1 MSTGGTCDFD
11 CRVLRH
17 AERTPI
23 FRSIRCRRRNI
34 SANYR
39 QANCVHNNNQEFL
52 DFRYH
57 SLLKHMASPTQSKS
71 SRTLY
76 LLLAAYIVAS
86 MTFYGAGVAKFLDGY
101 FNPRHHA
108 RAPFQFDTSSLA
120 VTSVRPEAKAVGLAP
135 GDILTSLNGAAYG
148 GQAQW
153 LRIVRSALPGNDLAV
168 GVRKPNGRS
177 VSVVIPLNDKNA
189 SPTRTREWVT
199 YLLVICLPPLL
210 CLLIGYWVAFARPHD
225 PNAWLILLVLSLPEV
240 LFFQPDWWPMPW
252 LAFLGVWYMTL
263 QILGPLSLLLI
274 GIYFPERW
282 RLDLELPWAKWFLL
296 VPPVAALGVILWQQ
310 AATAFHPAWN
320 PLSLRLDSW
329 INWIVNP
336 INLACVLLYWVAIFD
351 KLRSASSPDAR
362 RRLQVMCAGSVVG
375 LGSVLFVFVLLPH
388 FHVNPSSHGWLSI
401 TGAVLFLFFPF
412 ALAYVVVVQRAMDVR
427 ILLRMGTKYALAR
440 ATLTTVRVSLLA
452 ALIASLVVALRSP
465 SITPRAAIEI
475 AVVAGLLLLLRS
487 QYTKNLSSWLDRKF
501 FREAYNSEQLLA
513 ELSHRVRKFNDS
525 GPMLEMVLKSLA
537 DTLHID
543 KIAVLLRG
551 GKTFQLQQAI
561 GIPMNGFSENG
572 SVQLSMNSTTV
583 RNLMR
588 INTPVQLY
596 RENPDGWLLLAS
608 SSERDLLDSMSTE
621 LLLPL
626 SGRDQ
631 LMGLITLGPKRSEEP
646 YTPTDLR
653 LLESVAT
660 QTGLA
665 LEIGNL
671 ARSLANE
678 ATQRERIHRE
688 IEVAREVQERLFP
701 QEFPAI
707 DGVSLAGH
715 CRPQQGVGG
724 DYYDSFM
731 LDDGRMGLA
740 IGDVSGKGIS
750 AALLMASLRASLRG
764 MTLDAP
770 DDLAAMMEKVN
781 RLVYEASATN
791 RYATFFFATYSMQT
805 RELIYV
811 NAGHNAPFLIRPHGD
826 NFHVERLEAG
836 GPVIGL
842 LPFAKYEEQRCVLQ
856 PGDLLLAYT
865 DGISEAMAEQEEEW
879 GEDRMLAAAETLPD
893 GCAQQVLQHLFAEAD
908 LFTGNAPQ
916 FDDMTLL
923 LLKLERNPE
932 VESANVEART

>member
-1 MSTGGTCDFD
+1 MANPTET
-11 CRVLRH
+11 
-17 AERTPI
+17 
-23 FRSIRCRRRNI
+23 RR
-34 SANYR
+34 
-39 QANCVHNNNQEFL
+39 
-52 DFRYH
+52 
-57 SLLKHMASPTQSKS
+57 

-76 LLLAAYIVAS
+76 WVLAAYILAS
-86 MTFYGAGVAKFLDGY
+86 MTYYVANVAGFIDNY
-101 FNPRHHA
+101 FDLHHRPRT
-108 RAPFQFDTSSLA
+108 PLTFNINTQKI
-120 VTSVRPEAKAVGLAP
+120 TSVRPEAHKSGVDTGDVLLSADGKPYTGMASWLTLIQSDLHP
-135 GDILTSLNGAAYG
+135 GETLHL
-148 GQAQW
+148 
-153 LRIVRSALPGNDLAV
+153 V
-168 GVRKPNGRS
+168 VRKPNGTEQRADVVLAGRS
-177 VSVVIPLNDKNA
+177 GEAKF
-189 SPTRTREWVT
+189 REWGAALFVFGIPPLIC
-199 YLLVICLPPLL
+199 LLV
-210 CLLIGYWVAFARPHD
+210 GYWVVAARPRD
-225 PNAWLILLVLSLPEV
+225 PFAWMILIILTFTET
-240 LFFQPDWWPMPW
+240 FFSIGSQWWPGYWDFYIQTWMQAVQSIVP
-252 LAFLGVWYMTL
+252 LA
-263 QILGPLSLLLI
+263 LLLF
-274 GIYFPERW
+274 GFYFPERW
-282 RLDLELPWAKWFLL
+282 RLDRRLPWLKWLL
-296 VPPVAALGVILWQQ
+296 LAPGIVCTGIQLWIIAAQELNAARNFRLRSLDHWNDLIVNCI
-310 AATAFHPAWN
+310 ATA
-320 PLSLRLDSW
+320 
-329 INWIVNP
+329 
-336 INLACVLLYWVAIFD
+336 CVFLYWIAIFD
-351 KLRSASSPDAR
+351 KARSASTADAR
-362 RRLQVMCAGSVVG
+362 RRLRILGIGSVIG
-375 LGSVLFVFVLLPH
+375 L
-388 FHVNPSSHGWLSI
+388 
-401 TGAVLFLFFPF
+401 GAVLVYAIAPVFHVDNTQRWMGNTAAILSLAFPF
-412 ALAYVVVVQRAMDVR
+412 TLAYVVVVQRAMDVR

-440 ATLTTVRVSLLA
+440 ATLTAIRVTLLA
-452 ALIASLVVALRSP
+452 TLIASLIIALRSP
-465 SITPRAAIEI
+465 SFTPRAVVGI
-475 AVVAGLLLLLRS
+475 AVLAGLLLLLRS

-513 ELSHRVRKFNDS
+513 ELSHRVRKYNDS

-537 DTLHID
+537 ETLHID

-561 GIPMNGFSENG
+561 GIPMDGFSENG
-572 SVQLSMNSTTV
+572 AVQLPMNSTTV

-608 SSERDLLDSMSTE
+608 TSEREMLDSMSAE

-626 SGRDQ
+626 PGRDQ
-631 LMGLITLGPKRSEEP
+631 LMGLMTLGPKRSEEP

-671 ARSLANE
+671 ARSLAHE

-707 DGVSLAGH
+707 DGVSLAGR

-724 DYYDSFM
+724 DYYDSFL

-770 DDLAAMMEKVN
+770 HDLATMMEKVN

-791 RYATFFFATYSMQT
+791 RYATFFFATYDMRT
-805 RELIYV
+805 HELIYV
-811 NAGHNAPFLIRPHGD
+811 NAGHNPPFLVRRNGD
-826 NFHVERLEAG
+826 MVQVERLEAG

-865 DGISEAMAEQEEEW
+865 DGISEAMSDHEEEW
-879 GEDRMLAAAETLPD
+879 GEDRMLAAAQTFPD
-893 GCAQQVLQHLFAEAD
+893 GCAQQVLEHLFAEAD
-908 LFTGNAPQ
+908 RFTGNAPQ

-923 LLKLERNPE
+923 VLKLQEDPAAA
-932 VESANVEART
+932 ESQPASISG

>member
-1 MSTGGTCDFD
+1 
-11 CRVLRH
+11 
-17 AERTPI
+17 
-23 FRSIRCRRRNI
+23 
-34 SANYR
+34 
-39 QANCVHNNNQEFL
+39 
-52 DFRYH
+52 
-57 SLLKHMASPTQSKS
+57 MASPTQSKS

-76 LLLAAYIVAS
+76 LLLAVYILAS
-86 MTFYGAGVAKFLDGY
+86 MTFYVAIIAGFIDNY
-101 FNPRHHA
+101 FDLHH
-108 RAPFQFDTSSLA
+108 RPQTPLMFDIDTQKI
-120 VTSVRPEAKAVGLAP
+120 TSVRPETQKSGVNQGDVLLSANGKAYTGMASWLTLIRSDLHP
-135 GDILTSLNGAAYG
+135 GETL
-148 GQAQW
+148 Q
-153 LRIVRSALPGNDLAV
+153 VV
-168 GVRKPNGRS
+168 VRKPNEATKQADIVLTGNSRQA
-177 VSVVIPLNDKNA
+177 KF
-189 SPTRTREWVT
+189 REWGSFLFLFGIPPLIC
-199 YLLVICLPPLL
+199 LLV
-210 CLLIGYWVAFARPHD
+210 GYWVVAARPRD
-225 PNAWLILLVLSLPEV
+225 PFAWLILIILTLTETFFSIGSGWWAGAWDFYLQAWMQVVQSLAPLAL
-240 LFFQPDWWPMPW
+240 LFFG
-252 LAFLGVWYMTL
+252 F
-263 QILGPLSLLLI
+263 
-274 GIYFPERW
+274 YFPERW
-282 RLDLELPWAKWFLL
+282 RLDRKLPWLKWSLL
-296 VPPVAALGVILWQQ
+296 APGVVCTGIQLWIIAAEEFN
-310 AATAFHPAWN
+310 AAHN
-320 PLSLRLDSW
+320 LRLRSLNHW
-329 INWIVNP
+329 T
-336 INLACVLLYWVAIFD
+336 NLTVYGIDTACIFLYWIAIFD
-351 KLRSASSPDAR
+351 KSRSASTADAR
-362 RRLQVMCAGSVVG
+362 RRLRILGIGSVIG
-375 LGSVLFVFVLLPH
+375 LGAVFVFAMAPV
-388 FHVNPSSHGWLSI
+388 FHIDNTQRWMGITVAILSL
-401 TGAVLFLFFPF
+401 AFPF

-427 ILLRMGTKYALAR
+427 ILLRMGTKYALTR
-440 ATLTTVRVSLLA
+440 ATLTAVRVSLLA
-452 ALIASLVVALRSP
+452 TLIASLIVALRSP
-465 SITPRAAIEI
+465 SFTPRSAVGI
-475 AVVAGLLLLLRS
+475 AVLAGLLLLLRS

-513 ELSHRVRKFNDS
+513 ELSHRVRKYNES
-525 GPMLEMVLKSLA
+525 GPMLEMVMKSLA
-537 DTLHID
+537 ETLHID

-551 GKTFQLQQAI
+551 GKTFQLQQAL
-561 GIPMNGFSENG
+561 GINIDGFPNNG
-572 SVQLSMNSTTV
+572 SVQLPMNSTTV

-608 SSERDLLDSMSTE
+608 SSERDLLDRMSAE

-646 YTPTDLR
+646 YTPSDLR

-724 DYYDSFM
+724 DYYDSFL

-770 DDLAAMMEKVN
+770 HDLAAMMEKVN

-791 RYATFFFATYSMQT
+791 RYATFFFATYDMAR

-811 NAGHNAPFLIRPHGD
+811 NAGHNAPFLIRRCGD
-826 NFHVERLEAG
+826 KVHVERLEAG
-836 GPVIGL
+836 GPVVGL
-842 LPFAKYEEQRCVLQ
+842 LPFAKYEEQRCILQ

-865 DGISEAMAEQEEEW
+865 DGISEAMTEHEEEW
-879 GEDRMLAAAETLPD
+879 GEDRMLAAAATLPV
-893 GCAQQVLQHLFAEAD
+893 GSAQQVLDHLFSEAD
-908 LFTGNAPQ
+908 QFTGNAPQ

-923 LLKLERNPE
+923 VLKLQ
-932 VESANVEART
+932 ESSAAVNSQPTEISG

>member
-1 MSTGGTCDFD
+1 
-11 CRVLRH
+11 
-17 AERTPI
+17 
-23 FRSIRCRRRNI
+23 
-34 SANYR
+34 
-39 QANCVHNNNQEFL
+39 
-52 DFRYH
+52 
-57 SLLKHMASPTQSKS
+57 MASPTQSKS

-76 LLLAAYIVAS
+76 WLLAAYILAS
-86 MTFYGAGVAKFLDGY
+86 MTFYSAGVAQFIDAY
-101 FNPRHHA
+101 FNPNHHA
-108 RAPFQFDTSSLA
+108 HAPFEFDTESLA
-120 VTSVRPEAKAVGLAP
+120 VTSVRPEAKAAGLAT
-135 GDILTSLNGAAYG
+135 GDILTSLNGAAYSG
-148 GQAQW
+148 NAQW
-153 LRIVRSALPGNDLAV
+153 LRLVRSSHPGDDLDV
-168 GVRKPNGRS
+168 GVRKPDGQAATF
-177 VSVVIPLNDKNA
+177 VIPLNDKT
-189 SPTRTREWVT
+189 SPNRTREWVT

-225 PNAWLILLVLSLPEV
+225 TNAWLILLVLSLPEA
-240 LFFQPDWWPMPW
+240 LFFQPNWWPMPW
-252 LAFLGVWYMTL
+252 LAFLGVWFMTL
-263 QILGPLSLLLI
+263 QIVGPLSLLLI

-282 RLDLELPWAKWFLL
+282 RLDLKLPWAKWILL
-296 VPPVAALGVILWQQ
+296 APPLAVLGVILWLQ
-310 AATAFHPAWN
+310 AGEAFHPAWN
-320 PLSLRLDSW
+320 HWGFRLNPW
-329 INWIVNP
+329 IDGMVNP
-336 INLACVLLYWVAIFD
+336 INLICVLLYWVAIFD

-362 RRLQVMCAGSVVG
+362 RRMQVLCAGSVVG
-375 LGSVLFVFVLLPH
+375 LGSVLIIFVLLPH
-388 FHVNPSSHGWLSI
+388 LHVDPSRHGWLRIS
-401 TGAVLFLFFPF
+401 GAVLFLLFPF
-412 ALAYVVVVQRAMDVR
+412 TLAYVVVVQRAMDVR

-440 ATLTTVRVSLLA
+440 ATLTTLRVSLLA
-452 ALIASLVVALRSP
+452 ALIASLIIALRSP
-465 SITPRAAIEI
+465 TITPRSAVEI
-475 AVVAGLLLLLRS
+475 AVLAGLLLLLRS

-513 ELSHRVRKFNDS
+513 ELSHRVRRYNES

-537 DTLHID
+537 ETLHID

-551 GKTFQLQQAI
+551 GKNFQLQQSV
-561 GIPMNGFSENG
+561 GIPMNGFSESG
-572 SVQLSMNSTTV
+572 PVQLPMNSTTV

-626 SGRDQ
+626 PGRDQ

-646 YTPTDLR
+646 YTPSDLR

-701 QEFPAI
+701 QEFPVI

-724 DYYDSFM
+724 DYYDSFL

-770 DDLAAMMEKVN
+770 HDLAAMMDKVN

-791 RYATFFFATYSMQT
+791 RYATFFFATYNMET

-811 NAGHNAPFLIRPHGD
+811 NAGHNAPFLIRRRD
-826 NFHVERLEAG
+826 DTFHVERLEAG

-842 LPFAKYEEQRCVLQ
+842 LPFAEYEEQRCVLQ
-856 PGDLLLAYT
+856 RGDLLLAYT
-865 DGISEAMAEQEEEW
+865 DGISEAMTEHEEEW
-879 GEDRMLAAAETLPD
+879 GEDRMLAAAETLRD
-893 GCAQQVLQHLFAEAD
+893 GSAQQVLDHLFSEAD
-908 LFTGNAPQ
+908 QFTGNAPQ

-923 LLKLERNPE
+923 VLKLQEHS
-932 VESANVEART
+932 VAAESQPASISG

>member
-1 MSTGGTCDFD
+1 
-11 CRVLRH
+11 
-17 AERTPI
+17 
-23 FRSIRCRRRNI
+23 
-34 SANYR
+34 
-39 QANCVHNNNQEFL
+39 
-52 DFRYH
+52 
-57 SLLKHMASPTQSKS
+57 MARPTKPKS

-76 LLLAAYIVAS
+76 WLLALYIVAS
-86 MTFYGAGVAKFLDGY
+86 LTYYVVNIYGFLDAY
-101 FNPRHHA
+101 FDLHH
-108 RAPFQFDTSSLA
+108 RPKTPLQFDVDTLKITA
-120 VTSVRPEAKAVGLAP
+120 ARPEVKAAGIEPGDTLVAVNGRLYSGQAHWLGLIRNQLRP
-135 GDILTSLNGAAYG
+135 GDIL
-148 GQAQW
+148 
-153 LRIVRSALPGNDLAV
+153 RIT
-168 GVRKPNGRS
+168 VRKADGSLREVHFAMAGAPFGDQ
-177 VSVVIPLNDKNA
+177 PHF
-189 SPTRTREWVT
+189 REWGT
-199 YLLVICLPPLL
+199 QLLLFGPPPLI
-210 CLLIGYWVAFARPHD
+210 CLLIGYWVVAARVRD
-225 PNAWLILLVLSLPEV
+225 PFAWLILVILSFTET
-240 LFFQPDWWPMPW
+240 FMTISGGWWAGFWNVYLGLWMESVQT
-252 LAFLGVWYMTL
+252 LAP
-263 QILGPLSLLLI
+263 IALLLF
-274 GIYFPERW
+274 GFFFPERW
-282 RLDLELPWAKWFLL
+282 RFERRAPWFKWLL
-296 VPPVAALGVILWQQ
+296 V
-310 AATAFHPAWN
+310 ATAFAGLFIELTCVYAEQYN
-320 PLSLRLDSW
+320 SALNARLRLLNHWTDLAINMVSILCIVFYW
-329 INWIVNP
+329 IA
-336 INLACVLLYWVAIFD
+336 LFD
-351 KLRSASSPDAR
+351 KSRSASTADAR
-362 RRLQVMCAGSVVG
+362 RRLQVLGMGSVIGV
-375 LGSVLFVFVLLPH
+375 
-388 FHVNPSSHGWLSI
+388 
-401 TGAVLFLFFPF
+401 GAVLVFALLPTFQIDNRRPWVGMVAAILSLAFPF
-412 ALAYVVVVQRAMDVR
+412 TLAYVVVVQRAMDVR

-440 ATLTTVRVSLLA
+440 ATLTVVRTGVLTGLIVL
-452 ALIASLVVALRSP
+452 LIAAIRSP
-465 SITPRAAIEI
+465 SFTPRSAIEI
-475 AVVAGLLLLLRS
+475 VVLGGLLLLLRS
-487 QYTKNLSSWLDRKF
+487 QFTRNLSAWLDRKF

-513 ELSHRVRKFNDS
+513 ELSHRVRKYNES

-537 DTLHID
+537 ETLHID

-551 GKTFQLQQAI
+551 GKTFQLQQAV
-561 GIPMNGFSENG
+561 GIDIDGFAGGG
-572 SVQLSMNSTTV
+572 SVQLPMNSTTV

-626 SGRDQ
+626 PGRDQ

-646 YTPTDLR
+646 YTPSDLR

-724 DYYDSFM
+724 DYYDSFL

-770 DDLAAMMEKVN
+770 HDLAAMMEKVN
-781 RLVYEASATN
+781 RLVYEASASN
-791 RYATFFFATYSMQT
+791 RYATFFFATYNVET

-811 NAGHNAPFLIRPHGD
+811 NAGHNAPFLVRRREND
-826 NFHVERLEAG
+826 FQVERLEAG

-856 PGDLLLAYT
+856 SGDLLLAYT
-865 DGISEAMAEQEEEW
+865 DGISEAMAENEEEW
-879 GEDRMLAAAETLPD
+879 GEDRMLAAAQTLPD
-893 GCAQQVLQHLFAEAD
+893 GSAQQVLEHLFAEAD
-908 LFTGNAPQ
+908 RFTGNAPQ

-923 LLKLERNPE
+923 VLKLQEKQAAAGPE
-932 VESANVEART
+932 ISAASG

>member
-1 MSTGGTCDFD
+1 
-11 CRVLRH
+11 
-17 AERTPI
+17 
-23 FRSIRCRRRNI
+23 
-34 SANYR
+34 
-39 QANCVHNNNQEFL
+39 
-52 DFRYH
+52 
-57 SLLKHMASPTQSKS
+57 MASPIQTKS
-71 SRTLY
+71 SRSLY
-76 LLLAAYIVAS
+76 LLLAAYILAS
-86 MTFYGAGVAKFLDGY
+86 MTYYVANVAGFIDNY
-101 FNPRHHA
+101 FDLHHRPRV
-108 RAPFQFDTSSLA
+108 PLTFDIDTQKI
-120 VTSVRPEAKAVGLAP
+120 TSVRPETQKSGVEKGDVLVSANGKPYTGMASWLTLIHHDLHP
-135 GDILTSLNGAAYG
+135 GETL
-148 GQAQW
+148 Q
-153 LRIVRSALPGNDLAV
+153 VV
-168 GVRKPNGRS
+168 VRKPNGAQKQAAIVLTGNS
-177 VSVVIPLNDKNA
+177 GHAKF
-189 SPTRTREWVT
+189 REWGSFLFIFGIPPLIC
-199 YLLVICLPPLL
+199 LLV
-210 CLLIGYWVAFARPHD
+210 GYWVVAARPRD
-225 PNAWLILLVLSLPEV
+225 PFAWLILVILTFTETFFSIGSQWWPGAWDFYIQFWMQAVQSIVPLVLL
-240 LFFQPDWWPMPW
+240 LFG
-252 LAFLGVWYMTL
+252 L
-263 QILGPLSLLLI
+263 
-274 GIYFPERW
+274 YFPERW
-282 RLDLELPWAKWFLL
+282 RLDRKLPWLKWL
-296 VPPVAALGVILWQQ
+296 VIAPGAISTGIQL
-310 AATAFHPAWN
+310 
-320 PLSLRLDSW
+320 
-329 INWIVNP
+329 WIVVAEEFNATRNQGLRSLNHWT
-336 INLACVLLYWVAIFD
+336 NLAVLIIDTACVFLYWIAIFD
-351 KLRSASSPDAR
+351 KARSASTADAR
-362 RRLQVMCAGSVVG
+362 RRLRVLGIGSVIG
-375 LGSVLFVFVLLPH
+375 L
-388 FHVNPSSHGWLSI
+388 
-401 TGAVLFLFFPF
+401 GAVLVYAIAPIFHIDNTARWMGTTAAILSLAFPF
-412 ALAYVVVVQRAMDVR
+412 TLAYVVVVQRAMDVR

-440 ATLTTVRVSLLA
+440 ATLTAVRVTLLA
-452 ALIASLVVALRSP
+452 TLIASLIVALRSP
-465 SITPRAAIEI
+465 SITPRAAVEI

-513 ELSHRVRKFNDS
+513 ELSHRVRRYNES

-537 DTLHID
+537 ETLHID

-551 GKTFQLQQAI
+551 GKTFQLQQAV
-561 GIPMNGFSENG
+561 GIPMAGVSGNGV
-572 SVQLSMNSTTV
+572 VQLPMNSTTV

-608 SSERDLLDSMSTE
+608 SSEREMLDTMSAE

-626 SGRDQ
+626 PGRDQ

-701 QEFPAI
+701 QEFPVI
-707 DGVSLAGH
+707 EGVSLAGH

-781 RLVYEASATN
+781 RLVFEASATN
-791 RYATFFFATYSMQT
+791 RYATFFFATYNIQT

-811 NAGHNAPFLIRPHGD
+811 NAGHNAPFLVRRRGD
-826 NFHVERLEAG
+826 NLHVERLEAG

-856 PGDLLLAYT
+856 SGDLLLAYT
-865 DGISEAMAEQEEEW
+865 DGISEAMTEHEEEW

-893 GCAQQVLQHLFAEAD
+893 GSAQQVLEHLFAEAD
-908 LFTGNAPQ
+908 HFTGNAPQ

-923 LLKLERNPE
+923 VFKLQEHPAAA
-932 VESANVEART
+932 ESQPANISG

>member
-1 MSTGGTCDFD
+1 
-11 CRVLRH
+11 
-17 AERTPI
+17 
-23 FRSIRCRRRNI
+23 
-34 SANYR
+34 
-39 QANCVHNNNQEFL
+39 
-52 DFRYH
+52 
-57 SLLKHMASPTQSKS
+57 MASPTQSKS

-76 LLLAAYIVAS
+76 WLLGVYILAS
-86 MTFYGAGVAKFLDGY
+86 MTFYCAGVAQFLDAY
-101 FNPRHHA
+101 FNPNHHA
-108 RAPFQFDTSSLA
+108 HAPFTFDIDSLA
-120 VTSVRPEAKAVGLAP
+120 VTSLRPEAKAVGLAI
-135 GDILTSLNGAAYG
+135 GDTLTSLNGMPYF

-153 LRIVRSALPGNDLAV
+153 LRIVRSSHAGEDLDV
-168 GVRKPNGRS
+168 GVRKPGGHVANF
-177 VSVVIPLNDKNA
+177 VIPLSDTTTPSRA
-189 SPTRTREWVT
+189 REWVT
-199 YLLVICLPPLL
+199 FLLVICLPALL

-225 PNAWLILLVLSLPEV
+225 PHAWLILLVLSLPEA
-240 LFFQPDWWPMPW
+240 LYFQPTWWPMPW
-252 LAFLGVWYMTL
+252 LAFLGAWFTTL
-263 QILGPLSLLLI
+263 QIVGPLSLLLI

-282 RLDLELPWAKWFLL
+282 RVDLKLPWVKWVLL
-296 VPPVAALGVILWQQ
+296 VPPLAALAVILWLQ
-310 AATAFHPAWN
+310 AGEAFHPAWN
-320 PLSLRLDSW
+320 HWGFRLNPW
-329 INWIVNP
+329 IDGIVNP
-336 INLACVLLYWVAIFD
+336 INLICVLLYWVAIFD
-351 KLRSASSPDAR
+351 KLRSASTPDAR
-362 RRLQVMCAGSVVG
+362 RRMQVLCAGSVVG
-375 LGSVLFVFVLLPH
+375 LGSVLIISVLLPH
-388 FHVNPSSHGWLSI
+388 LHVDLSHYNWLTIS
-401 TGAVLFLFFPF
+401 GAVLFLFFPLT
-412 ALAYVVVVQRAMDVR
+412 LAYVVVVQRAMDVR

-440 ATLTTVRVSLLA
+440 ATLATIRVSLLA
-452 ALIASLVVALRSP
+452 TLIASLIIALRSP
-465 SITPRAAIEI
+465 SLTPRSTVEI
-475 AVVAGLLLLLRS
+475 AILAGLLLLLRS

-501 FREAYNSEQLLA
+501 FREAYNAEQLLA
-513 ELSHRVRKFNDS
+513 ELSQRVRRYNES
-525 GPMLEMVLKSLA
+525 GPMMEMVLKSLA
-537 DTLHID
+537 ETLHID

-551 GKTFQLQQAI
+551 GKNLQLQQAI
-561 GIPMNGFSENG
+561 GIPLDGFSESG
-572 SVQLSMNSTTV
+572 SVQLPMNSTTV

-596 RENPDGWLLLAS
+596 RENPDGWFLLAS
-608 SSERDLLDSMSTE
+608 NSEREMLDSMSTE

-626 SGRDQ
+626 PGRDQ
-631 LMGLITLGPKRSEEP
+631 LMGLMTLGPKRSEEP

-671 ARSLANE
+671 ARSLASE

-701 QEFPAI
+701 QEFPVI

-764 MTLDAP
+764 MTLDVP
-770 DDLAAMMEKVN
+770 HDLSTMMEKVN

-791 RYATFFFATYSMQT
+791 RYATFFFATYNMQT

-811 NAGHNAPFLIRPHGD
+811 NAGHNAPFLVRRNGD
-826 NFHVERLEAG
+826 IFHVDRLEAG

-842 LPFAKYEEQRCVLQ
+842 LPSAKYEEQRCVLQ

-865 DGISEAMAEQEEEW
+865 DGISEAMTEHEEEW

-893 GCAQQVLQHLFAEAD
+893 GSAQLVLEHLFAEAD
-908 LFTGNAPQ
+908 RFTGKAPQ

-923 LLKLERNPE
+923 VLKLQEHPPAAE
-932 VESANVEART
+932 ELQSTSISG

>member
-1 MSTGGTCDFD
+1 
-11 CRVLRH
+11 
-17 AERTPI
+17 
-23 FRSIRCRRRNI
+23 
-34 SANYR
+34 
-39 QANCVHNNNQEFL
+39 
-52 DFRYH
+52 
-57 SLLKHMASPTQSKS
+57 MASPTQSNS

-76 LLLAAYIVAS
+76 LLLAAYILAS
-86 MTFYGAGVAKFLDGY
+86 MTFYGAGVARFLDAY
-101 FNPRHHA
+101 FNPNHHA
-108 RAPFQFDTSSLA
+108 YAPFEFDIDSLA
-120 VTSVRPEAKAVGLAP
+120 VTSVRPEAKAVGLAT
-135 GDILTSLNGAAYG
+135 GDVITSLDGAPYG

-153 LRIVRSALPGNDLAV
+153 LRMIRSSHPGDDLEV
-168 GVRKPNGRS
+168 GVRKPNGHS
-177 VSVVIPLNDKNA
+177 STIVIPLNDKNA
-189 SPTRTREWVT
+189 SPNRTRTWVS
-199 YLLVICLPPLL
+199 YLLVICLPTML

-225 PNAWLILLVLSLPEV
+225 PNAWLILLVLSLPEA

-252 LAFLGVWYMTL
+252 LAFLGVWFMAL
-263 QILGPLSLLLI
+263 QIAGPLSLLLI

-282 RLDLELPWAKWFLL
+282 RLDLKLPWAKWILL
-296 VPPVAALGVILWQQ
+296 VPPLAALGIILWLQ
-310 AATAFHPAWN
+310 AGQAFHPAWN
-320 PLSLRLDSW
+320 PWADRLNPW
-329 INWIVNP
+329 IERIVDP
-336 INLACVLLYWVAIFD
+336 INLICVLLYWVAIFD
-351 KLRSASSPDAR
+351 KLRSASTPDAR
-362 RRLQVMCAGSVVG
+362 RRMQVLCAGSVVG
-375 LGSVLFVFVLLPH
+375 LGSVLIIFVLLPH
-388 FHVNPSSHGWLSI
+388 YHVKPVAHDWLWIS
-401 TGAVLFLFFPF
+401 GVVLFLFFPF
-412 ALAYVVVVQRAMDVR
+412 ALAYVIVVQRAMDVR

-440 ATLTTVRVSLLA
+440 ATLTTVRMSLLA
-452 ALIASLVVALRSP
+452 TLIASLIVAVRSP
-465 SITPRAAIEI
+465 SLTPRSAVWI
-475 AVVAGLLLLLRS
+475 AVLAGLLLLLRS

-513 ELSHRVRKFNDS
+513 ELSHRVRKYNES
-525 GPMLEMVLKSLA
+525 GPMLEMVLKSLG

-551 GKTFQLQQAI
+551 GKSFHLQQAV
-561 GIPMNGFSENG
+561 GIDIDGGPGHG
-572 SVQLSMNSTTV
+572 AVQLPMNSTTV

-608 SSERDLLDSMSTE
+608 SSERAMLDTMSTE

-626 SGRDQ
+626 PGRDQ

-646 YTPTDLR
+646 YTPSDLQ

-701 QEFPAI
+701 QEFPVI

-724 DYYDSFM
+724 DYYDSFL

-770 DDLAAMMEKVN
+770 RDLAAMMEKVN
-781 RLVYEASATN
+781 HLVYEASATN
-791 RYATFFFATYSMQT
+791 RYATFFFATYDMAT

-811 NAGHNAPFLIRPHGD
+811 NAGHNAPFLIRRDG
-826 NFHVERLEAG
+826 NKFGVERLEAG
-836 GPVIGL
+836 GPVVGL
-842 LPFAKYEEQRCVLQ
+842 LPFAKYEEQRCILQ
-856 PGDLLLAYT
+856 SGDLLLAYT
-865 DGISEAMAEQEEEW
+865 DGISEAMTEHEEEW
-879 GEDRMLAAAETLPD
+879 GEDRMLAAAATLPV
-893 GCAQQVLQHLFAEAD
+893 GSAQEVLNHLFSEAD
-908 LFTGNAPQ
+908 QFTGNAPQ

-923 LLKLERNPE
+923 VLKLQ
-932 VESANVEART
+932 ESPAAVNSHPTQISG

>member
-1 MSTGGTCDFD
+1 M
-11 CRVLRH
+11 
-17 AERTPI
+17 
-23 FRSIRCRRRNI
+23 
-34 SANYR
+34 YW
-39 QANCVHNNNQEFL
+39 
-52 DFRYH
+52 
-57 SLLKHMASPTQSKS
+57 
-71 SRTLY
+71 
-76 LLLAAYIVAS
+76 LLAAYILAS
-86 MTFYGAGVAKFLDGY
+86 MTFYCAGVAQFFDGY
-101 FNPRHHA
+101 FNPGHHA
-108 RAPFQFDTSSLA
+108 QAPFAFDIESLA
-120 VTSVRPEAKAVGLAP
+120 VTSVRPEAKAVGLAT
-135 GDILTSLNGAAYG
+135 GDMITSLNGAPYS

-153 LRIVRSALPGNDLAV
+153 LRTIRSSHPGDDLDV
-168 GVRKPNGRS
+168 GVRKPDGRS
-177 VSVVIPLNDKNA
+177 AAFVVPLNDKTT
-189 SPTRTREWVT
+189 SPHRTRDWVT
-199 YLLVICLPPLL
+199 FLLVICLPTLL
-210 CLLIGYWVAFARPHD
+210 SLLIGYWVAFARPHD
-225 PNAWLILLVLSLPEV
+225 PIAWLILLVLSLPEA
-240 LFFQPDWWPMPW
+240 LFFQPNWWPMPW

-263 QILGPLSLLLI
+263 QIVGPLSLLLI

-282 RLDLELPWAKWFLL
+282 RLDLKFPWVKWFLL
-296 VPPVAALGVILWQQ
+296 VPPLAALAVILWLQ
-310 AATAFHPAWN
+310 AGEAFHPAWN
-320 PLSLRLDSW
+320 HWGFRLDPW
-329 INWIVNP
+329 IDKIVNP
-336 INLACVLLYWVAIFD
+336 INLICLLLYWVAIFD
-351 KLRSASSPDAR
+351 KLRSASTPDAR
-362 RRLQVMCAGSVVG
+362 RRMKVLCAGSIVG
-375 LGSVLFVFVLLPH
+375 LGAVLVVFVLLPH
-388 FHVNPSSHGWLSI
+388 LHVEPSHHDWLWI
-401 TGAVLFLFFPF
+401 TGVVLFLFFPF

-440 ATLTTVRVSLLA
+440 ATLTTLRVSLLA
-452 ALIASLVVALRSP
+452 TLIASLIVALRSP
-465 SITPRAAIEI
+465 SFTPRSAIEI
-475 AVVAGLLLLLRS
+475 AVLAALLLLLRS
-487 QYTKNLSSWLDRKF
+487 QYTKNLSSWLDRRF

-513 ELSHRVRKFNDS
+513 ELSHRVRRYNES
-525 GPMLEMVLKSLA
+525 GPMLEMVSKSLA
-537 DTLHID
+537 ETLHID

-551 GKTFQLQQAI
+551 GKNLQLQQAV
-561 GIPMNGFSENG
+561 GIPVHGVAENG
-572 SVQLSMNSTTV
+572 SVQLPMNSTTV

-608 SSERDLLDSMSTE
+608 SAERDMLDTMSAE

-626 SGRDQ
+626 PGRDQ

-671 ARSLANE
+671 ARSLASE

-701 QEFPAI
+701 QEFPVI

-724 DYYDSFM
+724 DYYDSFL

-770 DDLAAMMEKVN
+770 HDLAAMMEKVN

-791 RYATFFFATYSMQT
+791 RYATFFFATYNMQT

-811 NAGHNAPFLIRPHGD
+811 NAGHNAPFLIRRRAD
-826 NFHVERLEAG
+826 NSQVERLEAG

-865 DGISEAMAEQEEEW
+865 DGISEAMTEREEEW
-879 GEDRMLAAAETLPD
+879 GEDRMLAAAETFPD
-893 GCAQQVLQHLFAEAD
+893 GCAQQVLEHLFAEAD
-908 LFTGNAPQ
+908 RFTGNASQ

-923 LLKLERNPE
+923 VLKLQEHPI
-932 VESANVEART
+932 VAESQPTGVSV

>member
-1 MSTGGTCDFD
+1 MQ
-11 CRVLRH
+11 VL
-17 AERTPI
+17 
-23 FRSIRCRRRNI
+23 
-34 SANYR
+34 
-39 QANCVHNNNQEFL
+39 
-52 DFRYH
+52 
-57 SLLKHMASPTQSKS
+57 
-71 SRTLY
+71 
-76 LLLAAYIVAS
+76 
-86 MTFYGAGVAKFLDGY
+86 
-101 FNPRHHA
+101 
-108 RAPFQFDTSSLA
+108 
-120 VTSVRPEAKAVGLAP
+120 
-135 GDILTSLNGAAYG
+135 
-148 GQAQW
+148 
-153 LRIVRSALPGNDLAV
+153 
-168 GVRKPNGRS
+168 
-177 VSVVIPLNDKNA
+177 
-189 SPTRTREWVT
+189 
-199 YLLVICLPPLL
+199 
-210 CLLIGYWVAFARPHD
+210 
-225 PNAWLILLVLSLPEV
+225 
-240 LFFQPDWWPMPW
+240 
-252 LAFLGVWYMTL
+252 
-263 QILGPLSLLLI
+263 
-274 GIYFPERW
+274 
-282 RLDLELPWAKWFLL
+282 
-296 VPPVAALGVILWQQ
+296 
-310 AATAFHPAWN
+310 
-320 PLSLRLDSW
+320 
-329 INWIVNP
+329 
-336 INLACVLLYWVAIFD
+336 
-351 KLRSASSPDAR
+351 
-362 RRLQVMCAGSVVG
+362 CAGSVVG
-375 LGSVLFVFVLLPH
+375 LGSVLIIFVLLPH
-388 FHVNPSSHGWLSI
+388 YHIKPVAHDWLWI
-401 TGAVLFLFFPF
+401 TGVVLFLLFPF

-440 ATLTTVRVSLLA
+440 ATLTVVRTGVLTGLIVLLIA
-452 ALIASLVVALRSP
+452 ALRAPSL
-465 SITPRAAIEI
+465 TPRSAVWI
-475 AVVAGLLLLLRS
+475 AVLAGLLLLLRS

-513 ELSHRVRKFNDS
+513 ELSHRVRKYNES

-537 DTLHID
+537 ETLHID

-551 GKTFQLQQAI
+551 GKTFQLQQAV
-561 GIPMNGFSENG
+561 GINIDGFPDGG
-572 SVQLSMNSTTV
+572 SVQLPMNSTTV

-608 SSERDLLDSMSTE
+608 SSEREMLDTMSAE

-626 SGRDQ
+626 PGRDQ

-646 YTPTDLR
+646 YTPSDLR

-678 ATQRERIHRE
+678 ATHRERIHRE

-770 DDLAAMMEKVN
+770 HDLAVMIEKVN

-791 RYATFFFATYSMQT
+791 RYATFFFATYNMQT

-811 NAGHNAPFLIRPHGD
+811 NAGHNAPFLIRENGD
-826 NFHVERLEAG
+826 KFRVERLEAG

-842 LPFAKYEEQRCVLQ
+842 LPFAKYEEQRCILQ

-865 DGISEAMAEQEEEW
+865 DGISEAMTEHEEEW
-879 GEDRMLAAAETLPD
+879 GEDRMLAAAATLPV
-893 GCAQQVLQHLFAEAD
+893 GSAQQVLDHLFSEAD
-908 LFTGNAPQ
+908 QFTGNAPQ

-923 LLKLERNPE
+923 VLKLQENPAAAISPPTE
-932 VESANVEART
+932 ISG

>member
-1 MSTGGTCDFD
+1 
-11 CRVLRH
+11 
-17 AERTPI
+17 
-23 FRSIRCRRRNI
+23 
-34 SANYR
+34 
-39 QANCVHNNNQEFL
+39 
-52 DFRYH
+52 
-57 SLLKHMASPTQSKS
+57 MASPTQSKS

-76 LLLAAYIVAS
+76 WMLAAYILAS
-86 MTFYGAGVAKFLDGY
+86 MAFYGAGVAQFLDAY
-101 FNPRHHA
+101 FNPNHHA
-108 RAPFQFDTSSLA
+108 LSPFDFDVDSLA
-120 VTSVRPEAKAVGLAP
+120 VTMLRPEAKAAGLATR
-135 GDILTSLNGAAYG
+135 DVITSLNGAPYS

-153 LRIVRSALPGNDLAV
+153 LKMIRSAEPGDELSV
-168 GVRKPNGRS
+168 GVRKPNGNTS
-177 VSVVIPLNDKNA
+177 TIVIPLNNKRA
-189 SPTRTREWVT
+189 SPVRIREWVT
-199 YLLVICLPPLL
+199 YLLVICLPALL
-210 CLLIGYWVAFARPHD
+210 CLLIGYWVAFARPRD

-240 LFFQPDWWPMPW
+240 LFFQPTWWPMPW
-252 LAFLGVWYMTL
+252 LAFLDVWYMVL
-263 QILGPLSLLLI
+263 QIVGPLSLLLI

-282 RLDLELPWAKWFLL
+282 RLDIKLPWAKWILL
-296 VPPVAALGVILWQQ
+296 APPLAALGFYLWQQ
-310 AATAFHPAWN
+310 AGQAFHPAWN
-320 PLSLRLDSW
+320 HWAGRLNPW
-329 INWIVNP
+329 IEGIVDP
-336 INLACVLLYWVAIFD
+336 INLVCVLLYWVAIFD
-351 KLRSASSPDAR
+351 KLRSARSPDSR
-362 RRLQVMCAGSVVG
+362 RRMQVLCAGSVVG

-388 FHVNPSSHGWLSI
+388 FHVNPSSHGWIWISGVI
-401 TGAVLFLFFPF
+401 LFLLFPF

-452 ALIASLVVALRSP
+452 TLIASLIVALRSP
-465 SITPRAAIEI
+465 SLTPRATVEI
-475 AVVAGLLLLLRS
+475 AVLAGLLLLLRS

-513 ELSHRVRKFNDS
+513 ELSHRVRKYNDS
-525 GPMLEMVLKSLA
+525 GPMLEMVLKSLG

-551 GKTFQLQQAI
+551 AKTFQLRQAM
-561 GIPMNGFSENG
+561 GININGFPDTSA
-572 SVQLSMNSTTV
+572 VQLPMNSTTV

-608 SSERDLLDSMSTE
+608 SSERALLDTMSTE

-626 SGRDQ
+626 PGRDQ

-646 YTPTDLR
+646 YTPSDLR

-701 QEFPAI
+701 QEFPVI

-724 DYYDSFM
+724 DYYDSFL

-770 DDLAAMMEKVN
+770 HDLAAMMDKVN

-791 RYATFFFATYSMQT
+791 RYATFFFATYNMAT

-811 NAGHNAPFLIRPHGD
+811 NAGHNAPFLIRRSGEKM
-826 NFHVERLEAG
+826 HVERLEAG
-836 GPVIGL
+836 GPVVGL
-842 LPFAKYEEQRCVLQ
+842 LPFAKYEEQRCVLRA
-856 PGDLLLAYT
+856 GDLLLAYT
-865 DGISEAMAEQEEEW
+865 DGISEAMAENEEEW
-879 GEDRMLAAAETLPD
+879 GEDRMLAAAQTLPE
-893 GCAQQVLQHLFAEAD
+893 GGAQQVMEHLFAEAD
-908 LFTGNAPQ
+908 GFTGNAPQ

-923 LLKLERNPE
+923 VLKLQ
-932 VESANVEART
+932 ESPVAASSHATEISG

>member
-1 MSTGGTCDFD
+1 MFD
-11 CRVLRH
+11 
-17 AERTPI
+17 I
-23 FRSIRCRRRNI
+23 
-34 SANYR
+34 
-39 QANCVHNNNQEFL
+39 
-52 DFRYH
+52 D
-57 SLLKHMASPTQSKS
+57 TQK
-71 SRTLY
+71 
-76 LLLAAYIVAS
+76 I
-86 MTFYGAGVAKFLDGY
+86 
-101 FNPRHHA
+101 
-108 RAPFQFDTSSLA
+108 
-120 VTSVRPEAKAVGLAP
+120 TSVRPETQKSGVNQGDVLLSANGKAYTGMANWLTLIRSDLHP
-135 GDILTSLNGAAYG
+135 GETL
-148 GQAQW
+148 Q
-153 LRIVRSALPGNDLAV
+153 VV
-168 GVRKPNGRS
+168 VRKPNEATKQADIVLTGNSRQA
-177 VSVVIPLNDKNA
+177 KF
-189 SPTRTREWVT
+189 REWGSFLFLFGIPPLIC
-199 YLLVICLPPLL
+199 LLV
-210 CLLIGYWVAFARPHD
+210 GYWVVAARPRD
-225 PNAWLILLVLSLPEV
+225 PFAWLILIILTLTETFFSIGSGWWAGAWDFYLQAWMQVVQSLAPLAL
-240 LFFQPDWWPMPW
+240 LFFG
-252 LAFLGVWYMTL
+252 F
-263 QILGPLSLLLI
+263 
-274 GIYFPERW
+274 YFPERW
-282 RLDLELPWAKWFLL
+282 RLDRKLPWLKWSLL
-296 VPPVAALGVILWQQ
+296 APGVVCTGIQLWIIAAEEFN
-310 AATAFHPAWN
+310 AAHN
-320 PLSLRLDSW
+320 LRLRSLNHW
-329 INWIVNP
+329 T
-336 INLACVLLYWVAIFD
+336 NLTVYGIDTACIFLYWIAIFD
-351 KLRSASSPDAR
+351 KSRSASTADAR
-362 RRLQVMCAGSVVG
+362 RRLRILGIGSVIG
-375 LGSVLFVFVLLPH
+375 LGAVFVFAMAPV
-388 FHVNPSSHGWLSI
+388 FHIDNTQRWMGITVAILSL
-401 TGAVLFLFFPF
+401 AFPF

-440 ATLTTVRVSLLA
+440 ATLTAVRVSLLA
-452 ALIASLVVALRSP
+452 TLIASLIVALRSP
-465 SITPRAAIEI
+465 SFTPRSAVGI
-475 AVVAGLLLLLRS
+475 AVLAGLLLLLRS

-513 ELSHRVRKFNDS
+513 ELSHRVRKYNES
-525 GPMLEMVLKSLA
+525 GPMLEMVMKSLA
-537 DTLHID
+537 ETLHID

-551 GKTFQLQQAI
+551 GKTFQLQQAL
-561 GIPMNGFSENG
+561 GINIDGFPNNG
-572 SVQLSMNSTTV
+572 SVQLPMNSTTV

-608 SSERDLLDSMSTE
+608 SSERDLLDRMSAE

-646 YTPTDLR
+646 YTPSDLR

-724 DYYDSFM
+724 DYYDSFL

-770 DDLAAMMEKVN
+770 HDLAAMMEKVN

-791 RYATFFFATYSMQT
+791 RYATFFFATYDMAR

-811 NAGHNAPFLIRPHGD
+811 NAGHNAPFLIRRCGD
-826 NFHVERLEAG
+826 KVHVERLEAG
-836 GPVIGL
+836 GPVVGL
-842 LPFAKYEEQRCVLQ
+842 LPFAKYEEQRCILQ

-865 DGISEAMAEQEEEW
+865 DGISEAMTEHEEEW
-879 GEDRMLAAAETLPD
+879 GEDRMLAAAATLPV
-893 GCAQQVLQHLFAEAD
+893 GSAQQVLDHLFSEAD
-908 LFTGNAPQ
+908 QFTGNAPQ

-923 LLKLERNPE
+923 VLKLQ
-932 VESANVEART
+932 ESSAAVNSQPTEISG